1 MSDFQKPN
9 YYVKMLAKQ
18 LLINFC
24 GPRNRYEKRKKIYY
38 YFIDILSK
46 SFSKIAKNAVAVIF
60 LMLHTKL
67 FEHEPHISE
76 KNTF

>member
-1 MSDFQKPN
+1 MGLVIDMKN
-9 YYVKMLAKQ
+9 
-18 LLINFC
+18 
-24 GPRNRYEKRKKIYY
+24 EKKIYY

-76 KNTF
+76 KNMKNDSFRIKEVGAF